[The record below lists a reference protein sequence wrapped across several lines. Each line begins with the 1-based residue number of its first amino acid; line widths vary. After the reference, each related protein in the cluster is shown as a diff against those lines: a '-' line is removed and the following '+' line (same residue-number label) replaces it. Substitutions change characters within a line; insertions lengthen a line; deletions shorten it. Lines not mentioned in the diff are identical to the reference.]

1 MTDIVTSRRPFPVPA
16 DEDARLAALAAY
28 DIVDGAPEP
37 DLQLI
42 AQLAADVC
50 GTARAVVNITAAQYQ
65 HQVAAVGMAPQVCD
79 RGDSMCTISILEPAA
94 VVLADASTDPRFAD
108 NPHVDGTMDSIR
120 LYAASQ
126 LRVGDGQVIGTLCVF
141 DTEVREL
148 TAVQRAG
155 LDRLARMVVDVLE
168 LRRHSGLLTEA
179 LRDREQTLAELEATH
194 QELLRSNTALQQF
207 AGQVSHDLK
216 NPLTGVLG
224 FISSLAEVPAVAD
237 DETATWMLQRVMSSS
252 TRMWRMIEDVLAHAA
267 VSGAPDFVPVALS
280 DITGQVLEDL
290 HDAITAADARIDV
303 DELPAVIGDATQLR
317 VLLQNLIGNAVK
329 YRHPQRRSTIR
340 ISSALTGGIQSISVA
355 DNGRGI
361 PPADRA
367 KVTELFTRV
376 HTDVEGTGI
385 GLATCQRIIAAHHG
399 TLSFRDTP
407 GGGTTVTVTLP
418 PAPTT
423 ASASPCGTAAHSS
436 ISPAADATEPAG
448 LRRPSMADARDAV
461 HRSHGDAAAPIWAKL
476 LRTSQ
481 LTGHETSDDA
491 LPQLLRA
498 MTALDPV
505 SRLCAHAIGIRLAAH
520 TNTATTT
527 RSAA

>member
-1 MTDIVTSRRPFPVPA
+1 MTDIVAGRRAFPVPA
-16 DEDARLAALAAY
+16 DEPARLAALATY
-28 DIVDGAPEP
+28 DIVAGAPEP

-42 AQLAADVC
+42 AQLASDVC
-50 GTARAVVNITAAQYQ
+50 GTSRAVVNIVAAEYQ
-65 HQVAAVGMAPQVCD
+65 HQVAAVGMAPSVCD
-79 RGDSMCTISILEPAA
+79 RGDSMCTLSILEPAA
-94 VVLADASTDPRFAD
+94 VVLADAGTDRRFAD
-108 NPHVDGTMDSIR
+108 NPHVDGTMDDIR

-126 LRVGDGQVIGTLCVF
+126 LRVDGGHVIGTLCVF

-168 LRRHSGLLTEA
+168 LRRHSRLLTEA
-179 LRDREQTLAELEATH
+179 LGDRERALAELDATH
-194 QELLRSNTALQQF
+194 RELVRSNTALQQF

-224 FISSLAEVPAVAD
+224 FISSLAEVPAVAGD
-237 DETATWMLQRVMSSS
+237 ATATWMLQRAMSSS

-267 VSGAPDFVPVALS
+267 VDGRPTFGPVPLA
-280 DITGQVLEDL
+280 DITAQVLEDL
-290 HDAITAADARIDV
+290 QDGITAAGARIDV
-303 DELPAVIGDATQLR
+303 DELPVVIGDATQLR

-340 ISSALTGGIQSISVA
+340 IGAIRTGGVQSISVA

-361 PPADRA
+361 PAADRG

-385 GLATCQRIIAAHHG
+385 GLATCQRIVAAHHG

-418 PAPTT
+418 PAPAAAPPQPPGRSLSPAPLRQPLTPTRPGCGRPWPTPATRST
-423 ASASPCGTAAHSS
+423 ARTATPDRRCGRGCCGPPG
-436 ISPAADATEPAG
+436 SPAARPAT
-448 LRRPSMADARDAV
+448 RPC
-461 HRSHGDAAAPIWAKL
+461 
-476 LRTSQ
+476 
-481 LTGHETSDDA
+481 DDCWR
-491 LPQLLRA
+491 P
-498 MTALDPV
+498 
-505 SRLCAHAIGIRLAAH
+505 
-520 TNTATTT
+520 
-527 RSAA
+527 